1 MEQLYW
7 RLPFGLVHLFAFD
20 NWHNLVRVSTRVF
33 GTSNNMGMV
42 EREGEKKKEKKKK
55 ISEKRKRL

>member
-1 MEQLYW
+1 MQGGELEQLYW

-42 EREGEKKKEKKKK
+42 EREGEKKKEKK
-55 ISEKRKRL
+55 RR